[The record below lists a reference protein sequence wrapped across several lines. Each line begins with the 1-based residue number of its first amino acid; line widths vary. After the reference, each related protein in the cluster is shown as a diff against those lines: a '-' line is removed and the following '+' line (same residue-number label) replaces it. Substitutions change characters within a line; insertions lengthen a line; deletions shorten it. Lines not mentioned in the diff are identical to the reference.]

1 MLIKNILEKFFEQN
15 PQIQDI
21 TEMPVTKI
29 QSVIRQIAEF
39 CAAEIAREAET
50 LSVADIYDAQ
60 AKFLKKAKPVQKKEE
75 AKKVRKGRTPFAKE
89 KYKNYVLY
97 SSLEEIPA
105 GIDSSRIMCV
115 YTNKN
120 GNRVGKRYGVLDT
133 SIPVMQARNH
143 IRSAY
148 AIKMN
153 ENFLNVSSRM
163 VYSNR
168 KDRVLKADRKVYPVK

>member
-15 PQIQDI
+15 PQTQDI
-21 TEMPVTKI
+21 TEMQVTKI

-39 CAAEIAREAET
+39 CTAEIAREAET

-60 AKFLKKAKPVQKKEE
+60 AKFLKKAKPVQQTANMSE
-75 AKKVRKGRTPFAKE
+75 ARKGRRPFAKE

-97 SSLEEIPA
+97 SSLDEIPA
-105 GIDSSRIMCV
+105 GIDTNRILCV

-120 GNRVGKRYGVLDT
+120 GKRVGQRYGVLDT
-133 SIPVMQARNH
+133 SIPAMQARNH

-148 AIKMN
+148 AVKMN
-153 ENFLNVSSRM
+153 ENFLNVSSKM
-163 VYSNR
+163 VFSNR
-168 KDRVLKADRKVYPVK
+168 KDRTLKKDRKVYPVR